1 VKKIYDSTE
10 EWPQTQ
16 RAVLLLG
23 QWRGIMP
30 VVKLNEKHKRG
41 IKFITLPRFP
51 GEKNAF
57 CERGFVARA
66 RPLRRKTMD
75 KKGEDI

>member
-41 IKFITLPRFP
+41 IKFITLPRRKKCFLRKRVCGQGP
-51 GEKNAF
+51 AITKKNY
-57 CERGFVARA
+57 G
-66 RPLRRKTMD
+66 
-75 KKGEDI
+75 